1 MKNSAEKE
9 RLFTTEMMGGKWKL
23 WGPYLS
29 ERQWGTVREDY
40 SAGGNAWQSTSHDMA
55 RSLAYRWG
63 EEGIAGISDD
73 KQLLC
78 FAPAFWN
85 GKDALLKERFFG
97 LTGAE
102 GNHGEDLKELYYY
115 IDNLP
120 THSYMKMLYKYP
132 QRAFPYKLLVEENKR
147 RTKFESEFEL
157 EDTRIFDDN
166 LYFDIEIEYAK
177 SAEKDILIR
186 ITVHNRAVQKAPL
199 HVIAQMWFRNTW
211 SWESNSYIPV
221 IQLANSG
228 DVAVAHH
235 QQLGS
240 YYLYSECDAEFLFCN
255 NDTNVRRLYGVQGVD
270 AYYKDGV
277 NDYIV
282 NEIETA
288 VCPCHRGTKVALSC
302 KSDIEGQSA
311 QVFHFR
317 LVDQVKVNPFADF
330 DAVFT
335 TRIAECDEFYMNL
348 HPENLPVEEQ
358 SIQRKALAGM
368 LWSKQYYYYDV
379 KKWLNG
385 DPKQPKP
392 PISRYKGRNAGW
404 MHFNCSDIISMPDK
418 WEYPW
423 FAAWDLAFHSVA
435 LVMVDPFFAK
445 NQLKLLT
452 YEWYMHP
459 NGQLP
464 AYEWNFSD
472 VNPPVHA
479 WAAWRIYKL
488 DKNYNYG
495 QADNAFLE
503 TVFHK
508 LLLNFTWW
516 VNRKDEHNRNIFQ
529 GGFLGLDNIGVF
541 DRSAQIPNGGHIE
554 QADGTAW
561 MAMFTLN
568 LMRIALDLSERNP
581 VYELMATK
589 FFEHFLYIAGAMA
602 NIDNEGIHIWDE
614 EDGFYYDVLH
624 SNEGRKRLKVRSM
637 VGLIPLFAVEVID
650 RDILKKCPVFA
661 ERMNWFLEH
670 RPDLAGLVSRW
681 NDSGK
686 GETALFSL
694 LRGQRLKQILK
705 RMLDETEFLSNYG
718 VRALSKHYEKHPYE
732 LKIEGAGF
740 VVDYQAG
747 ESTTSMFGG
756 NSNWRGPIWF
766 PVNFLIVE
774 SLQRFYQYFGDD
786 FKVECP
792 TDSGELLNLNEIA
805 NEISRRLLSLFL
817 PDKEGNRP
825 INKGSV
831 LQNSDPNF
839 KDHILFYEYFHGDT
853 GKGLGASHQTG
864 WTGLI
869 AKLIK
874 NKSE

>member
-9 RLFTTEMMGGKWKL
+9 RLFTSEVMGGKWKL

-40 SAGGNAWQSTSHDMA
+40 SASGSAWQSTSHEMA

-63 EEGIAGISDD
+63 EDGIGGISDD
-73 KQLLC
+73 SQLLC

-85 GKDALLKERFFG
+85 EKDNILKERFFG
-97 LTGAE
+97 LTGSE
-102 GNHGEDLKELYYY
+102 GNHGEDLKEMYYY
-115 IDNLP
+115 IDNTP

-132 QRAFPYKLLVEENKR
+132 QSQFPYTLLVSENKR
-147 RTKFESEFEL
+147 RSKLESEFEL
-157 EDTRIFDDN
+157 EDTAVFDQN
-166 LYFDIEIEYAK
+166 LYFDIELEYAK
-177 SAEKDILIR
+177 NTEKDILIR
-186 ITVHNRAVQKAPL
+186 ITVHNRGDRKAPI
-199 HVIAQMWFRNTW
+199 HVLAQMWFRNTW
-211 SWESNSYIPV
+211 SWDFNSYMPT
-221 IQLANSG
+221 IQLNNSG
-228 DVAVAHH
+228 DIAVANHDK
-235 QQLGS
+235 LGT
-240 YYLYSECDAEFLFCN
+240 YFLCSESNAEFLFCN
-255 NDTNVRRLYGVQGVD
+255 NETNVKRLYGVQNTGT
-270 AYYKDGV
+270 YFKDGV
-277 NDYIV
+277 NDFIV
-282 NEIETA
+282 KGDEKAIS
-288 VCPCHRGTKVALSC
+288 PYRKGTKVAIHC
-302 KSDIEGQSA
+302 KANIEEHSS
-311 QVFHFR
+311 QVFRFR
-317 LVDQVKVNPFADF
+317 LVDQAVSNPFVNFDSIF
-330 DAVFT
+330 DA
-335 TRIAECDEFYMNL
+335 RIAECDEFFDNL
-348 HPENLPVEEQ
+348 QPEDLPIEERK
-358 SIQRKALAGM
+358 IQRKALAGM

-392 PISRYKGRNAGW
+392 PASRYKGRNAGW

-423 FAAWDLAFHSVA
+423 FAAWDLAFHCVA

-445 NQLKLLT
+445 KQLKLLT
-452 YEWYMHP
+452 NEWYMHP

-479 WAAWRIYKL
+479 WAAWRIFKL

-495 QADNAFLE
+495 QGDNAFLE
-503 TVFHK
+503 AVFHK

-568 LMRIALDLSERNP
+568 LMRIALELSERNP

-624 SNEGRKRLKVRSM
+624 TNDHRQRIKVRSM

-650 RDILKKCPVFA
+650 KDILKKCPVFA

-670 RPDLAGLVSRW
+670 RLDLAGLVSRW
-681 NDSGK
+681 SDPGK
-686 GETALFSL
+686 GETALFAL

-705 RMLDETEFLSNYG
+705 RMLDETEFLSTYG
-718 VRALSKHYEKHPYE
+718 IRALSKSYENHPYE
-732 LKIEGAGF
+732 LKIDGSGF
-740 VVDYQAG
+740 IVDYQPG

-792 TDSGELLNLNEIA
+792 TDSGNLLSLNEIS
-805 NEISRRLLSLFL
+805 NELSNRLLKIFL
-817 PDKEGNRP
+817 PNDKGDRP
-825 INKGSV
+825 VNGSSV
-831 LQNSDPNF
+831 IQNSDPHF
-839 KDHILFYEYFHGDT
+839 KDQILYYEYFHGDT

-869 AKLIK
+869 AKLIR